1 AMAKYLMPFY
11 RFRETNIRG
20 YKNFIF
26 NNMDSKAGREKIIAY
41 GIKRGVT
48 RAVTMAVINTIRLAT
63 FTALVEIW
71 NKMMF
76 PDEEEELRDG
86 GDQSFHIITGR
97 KPDGTTQV
105 YRTQGTMNAHMES
118 MGITRVMQFYQDY
131 ENNDATMKDVAS
143 ETAKAFTNEM
153 YQQMSPFVKIPLEL
167 SAKKS
172 RFPNVFKPRTIRQ
185 SEGWMLE
192 HTLSSLAL

>member
-1 AMAKYLMPFY
+1 
-11 RFRETNIRG
+11 
-20 YKNFIF
+20 
-26 NNMDSKAGREKIIAY
+26 KIIAY

-97 KPDGTTQV
+97 NPDGTIQV
-105 YRTQGTMNAHMES
+105 YRTQGTLNAFMES
-118 MGITRVMQFYQDY
+118 MGITGVMQFYQDY

-143 ETAKAFTNEM
+143 EPAKAFTNEM

-192 HTLSSLAL
+192 HTLSSLALREPYEMLTDKPRRNKSIGDIF